1 MADRFSGPS
10 LQIGG
15 REIRNRFFLGTGK
28 FGGKKLMAE
37 AIAACGAEVVT
48 IALRRAEPMAGTERL
63 LDFLPP
69 GIICMVNTSGA
80 RNAAE
85 AVRMARLAR
94 EAGMGNWIKVEVVDD
109 DKYLLPDNEETV
121 RATEILAGEGFV
133 VLPYMYPDLYTARKL
148 VRAGAAALMPL
159 GSLIG
164 SGRGLKTADF
174 IAIMLAETD
183 LPVIVDAGLGKP
195 SHAAC
200 AMEMGAAAVLAN
212 TAIAAAGDPVLAA
225 RAFALAVEAG
235 RAAYLAK
242 LLEERAEASASSPLE
257 GFPFVR

>member
-1 MADRFSGPS
+1 MPDHFTDEPLR
-10 LQIGG
+10 IGG

-28 FGGKKLMAE
+28 FGSRKLMAD

-48 IALRRAEPMAGTERL
+48 IALRRAEPMSGTGSL
-63 LDFLPP
+63 LDFIPP
-69 GIICMVNTSGA
+69 GVVRMVNTSGA
-80 RNAAE
+80 RNAGE

-94 EAGMGNWIKVEVVDD
+94 EAGMGNWIKVEVIDD
-109 DKYLLPDNEETV
+109 GKYLLPDNAETI

-133 VLPYMYPDLYTARKL
+133 VLPYMYPDLYAARNL

-183 LPVIVDAGLGKP
+183 LPVIVDAGIGRP
-195 SHAAC
+195 SHAAG

-212 TAIAAAGDPVLAA
+212 TAVAAARDPVRAA

-235 RAAYLAK
+235 RDAFLAG
-242 LLEERAEASASSPLE
+242 LLEGRAEASASSPLDRI
-257 GFPFVR
+257 PFER

>member
-1 MADRFSGPS
+1 MSDRFDDEP
-10 LQIGG
+10 LRIGG

-28 FGGKKLMAE
+28 FGSMELMAE
-37 AIAACGAEVVT
+37 AIIACGAEVVT
-48 IALRRAEPMAGTERL
+48 IALRRAEPMSATGSL
-63 LDFLPP
+63 LDFIPP
-69 GIICMVNTSGA
+69 EIVRMVNTSGA
-80 RNAAE
+80 RNAQE

-94 EAGMGNWIKVEVVDD
+94 AAGMGNWIKVEVIDD
-109 DKYLLPDNEETV
+109 NKYLLPDNTETI

-133 VLPYMYPDLYTARKL
+133 VLPYMYPDLYAARNL

-183 LPVIVDAGLGKP
+183 LPVIVDAGLGRP
-195 SHAAC
+195 SHAAE

-212 TAIAAAGDPVLAA
+212 TAIAAARDPVRAA

-235 RAAYLAK
+235 RDAFLAGF
-242 LLEERAEASASSPLE
+242 LEERAEASASSPLDRL
-257 GFPFVR
+257 PFER